1 MTEQSSTTLYY
12 WLNKFDLTCWNR
24 TTGEVQ
30 NLVKDHLAVL
40 TTVHFICRSTL
51 DFNLKLSMNAYP
63 AATAWEKTHGMQE
76 TWRKTDYWQQAH
88 SIVGF
93 HFPNTSC
100 LICSRIFSWDTFQF
114 SKKSHVFLVKIWTSF
129 VVALFSPGWYSNVFS
144 KHHDF
149 HLILGLMVKGH
160 Y

>member
-12 WLNKFDLTCWNR
+12 WPNKFDLTCWNR
-24 TTGEVQ
+24 PAGEVQ
-30 NLVKDHLAVL
+30 NLEKDHLAVL
-40 TTVHFICRSTL
+40 TTVHFICCSTL

-100 LICSRIFSWDTFQF
+100 FICFCIFSWDTFQF
-114 SKKSHVFLVKIWTSF
+114 SKKI
-129 VVALFSPGWYSNVFS
+129 ACVFS
-144 KHHDF
+144 KNLNEF
-149 HLILGLMVKGH
+149 CCCTIFSRLIQQCIFQASRFSSYLSPNG
-160 Y
+160 